1 MAELTPADVESYTQ
15 GRLLAADTET
25 QRLLT
30 RALNG
35 ARHYC
40 EWHVTPVIANDIV
53 ILDGSGD
60 RLLVL
65 PTKNLRELHS
75 ITEDGDPVDITKVSP
90 SAGFGRWS
98 RGIVRLR
105 KQWPQRWIGGY
116 STITV
121 DMTHGYDETEAEDF
135 RVAVLDACD
144 NFAKVASGGGGLKRL
159 EVDDVLQEWFDTGN
173 TEVAFNTNLLDTF
186 KLRMPV

>member
-1 MAELTPADVESYTQ
+1 MTELTPADVESYTQ
-15 GRLLAADTET
+15 GRILAADAET
-25 QRLLT
+25 PRLLA

-35 ARHYC
+35 ARRYC

-53 ILDGSGD
+53 ILDGTGD

-75 ITEDGDPVDITKVSP
+75 ITEGGNAVDITQVAP

-105 KQWPQRWIGGY
+105 KPWPQKWASGY
-116 STITV
+116 SSITV
-121 DMTHGYDETEAEDF
+121 NMTHGYDETEAEDF

-144 NFAKVASGGGGLKRL
+144 RFASQAAGGGGLKRL
-159 EVDDVLQEWFDTGN
+159 VVDDVTQEWFDISN
-173 TEVAFNTNLLDTF
+173 ADEAFNTYLLDPF